1 MFLSFIVPVYNA
13 RQYLEECL
21 HSLLEQDIPDY
32 EIICVND
39 GSTDGSD
46 AVLNAFAAQYSQV
59 NPIHQKNSG
68 VASARNTGLAAARGD
83 YIWFVDADDFIESNV
98 LSRLQAII
106 AQTDCDQLVVGG
118 FQFTQTLTP
127 EQETQRREGGLPG
140 NAPGPGAVVW
150 RSLIRRR
157 FLYEHDVTFRHPELT
172 HGEDGQFL
180 FELSLEAPACAEI
193 EDTVYF
199 YRVRSGSAETGSSLE
214 NTQKKLRSHI
224 RVAEIMLEYYK
235 SGSTDVTAANRL
247 MSVLWYCL
255 YGAAKLP
262 LGNARQILNT
272 LRASGL
278 FPFCRPENCTLTES
292 YMIDRGGFIGKIFD
306 WVYMHLHT
314 RWGFAMMW
322 LSCHLLAF
330 LRHNS

>member
-21 HSLLEQDIPDY
+21 HSLLEQDITDY
-32 EIICVND
+32 EIICIND

-46 AVLNAFAAQYSQV
+46 AVLDTFAAQYSQL

-68 VASARNTGLAAARGD
+68 VAAARNAGLAAAQGD

-106 AQTDCDQLVVGG
+106 VQTGCDQLVVGG
-118 FQFTQTLTP
+118 YQFAQALTP
-127 EQETQRREGGLPG
+127 EQAAQRQEGSLPD
-140 NAPGPGAVVW
+140 NVPGPGAVVW

-157 FLYEHDVTFRHPELT
+157 FLNEHGVTFRHPELT

-180 FELSLEAPACAEI
+180 FELSLEAPSCAET
-193 EDTVYF
+193 EDTIYF
-199 YRVRSGSAETGSSLE
+199 YRVRSGSAETGTSLE
-214 NTQKKLRSHI
+214 NTQKKLRSHV

-235 SGSTDVTAANRL
+235 SGTTDVTAANRL

-262 LGNARQILNT
+262 LKNARQILNT

-292 YMIDRGGFIGKIFD
+292 YMFSQGGLLGKVFD
-306 WVYMHLHT
+306 WGYMHLHT

-322 LSCHLLAF
+322 SLCRLLAIF
-330 LRHNS
+330 RHNA